1 MVLSHP
7 EKKQLWGK
15 PKVKPEA
22 GCSKFA
28 SLTVLGGGTIY
39 RLFLDYIHTMTNLLV
54 PRVETQ
60 TGILSLKESFY
71 KNGLPGHPRIKAKF
85 TFIPRSRKA
94 GS

>member
-1 MVLSHP
+1 
-7 EKKQLWGK
+7 
-15 PKVKPEA
+15 
-22 GCSKFA
+22 
-28 SLTVLGGGTIY
+28 
-39 RLFLDYIHTMTNLLV
+39 MTNLLV

-85 TFIPRSRKA
+85 TSIPRSRKA